1 MKVSIFSEDGSLLWS
16 REMADGQSSGFACRN
31 YSRDGTQYKIINA
44 LSGAL
49 DEARGQLGSPPL
61 EIVDAV
67 TDVRPAAAKVDRH
80 VPIAIVWN
88 RDAGG

>member
-1 MKVSIFSEDGSLLWS
+1 MKVSIFSEDGTLLWS
-16 REMADGQSSGFACRN
+16 REMAGGQPSGFACRS
-31 YSRDGTQYKIINA
+31 YSRDGTQRKIVDA

-61 EIVDAV
+61 EVVDAV
-67 TDVRPAAAKVDRH
+67 TDVGPAAAKVDRH
-80 VPIAIVWN
+80 IPIAIVWN